1 MKHGGTNDT
10 RIKARLRNE
19 AEVKSRRAK
28 KKEKGKKRK
37 RIAAGGH
44 TAHSIEIQNRR
55 GLSLYKLKR
64 NRATLLSLSLSLSL
78 FAHHTFLHSSFF
90 FFFFSAMEVESRQER
105 GFAEKGRG
113 TREGMIERERERESV
128 REEEFSVREVV
139 KRGLK
144 LRKTFVRK
152 WRSGIETAIFIIENP
167 PAGLWCMK

>member
-1 MKHGGTNDT
+1 MEASKGRERKRERERERIGDRRRSREGEIFAMKHGGTNDT

-78 FAHHTFLHSSFF
+78 PTTLFFILPFFSS
-90 FFFFSAMEVESRQER
+90 FFSAMEVESRQER

-113 TREGMIERERERESV
+113 TREGMIERERERERV
-128 REEEFSVREVV
+128 
-139 KRGLK
+139 
-144 LRKTFVRK
+144 
-152 WRSGIETAIFIIENP
+152 
-167 PAGLWCMK
+167 